1 LLKHFAVLLL
11 FSSYFGNQFQKF
23 CIIIL
28 TSAKVEVKEIVT
40 MTKFIKDAL
49 TSKWLLAVSRLWRD
63 KAKKSKNF
71 KTVESRKLWD
81 CHAPLRLNRRSFA
94 MTKKV
99 GFSVLSNLRDLS
111 RNLRD
116 KVHPCI
122 NNL

>member
-1 LLKHFAVLLL
+1 
-11 FSSYFGNQFQKF
+11 
-23 CIIIL
+23 
-28 TSAKVEVKEIVT
+28 

-63 KAKKSKNF
+63 KAKKSQRILKQ
-71 KTVESRKLWD
+71 
-81 CHAPLRLNRRSFA
+81 LNPANCGIA

-116 KVHPCI
+116 KVHHSVSTIYRTLKRHPLKEKRI
-122 NNL
+122 KKLKDM